1 MFLTV
6 ARNLKLGFRNYN
18 WSDDGRVVVADRKR
32 GMSDSVWWTCKL
44 GPWRIVVGIVV
55 GVRRGNE

>member
-1 MFLTV
+1 M
-6 ARNLKLGFRNYN
+6 G
-18 WSDDGRVVVADRKR
+18 
-32 GMSDSVWWTCKL
+32 DSVWWTCKL